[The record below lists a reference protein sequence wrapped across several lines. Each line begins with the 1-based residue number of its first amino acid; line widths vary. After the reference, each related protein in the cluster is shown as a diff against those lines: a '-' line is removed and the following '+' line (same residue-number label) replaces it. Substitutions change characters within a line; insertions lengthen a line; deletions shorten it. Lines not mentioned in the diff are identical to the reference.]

1 MSGIESKR
9 YGEDVDDD
17 VSNHKKGLDYRKFQ
31 EEGKSG
37 WEAQNTLKP
46 EDLKKQDELSSALRE
61 FQANTGIDE
70 SKYLTKLKNCTQQ
83 SELNELERKFKKAAT
98 KWYRTQMQKSGAFD
112 PLDVREETLI
122 NKELNELVEAFNG
135 LPFAGEM
142 SMVSVLSEIEETI
155 TAKKAFRTKL
165 KKQSK
170 FVQSEY
176 FRRLGSLALVGSKEK
191 LLENVLKELKEVED
205 SPSAVQYEFKKI
217 QKSAAAGKNT
227 TELKAGILKTYKQ
240 KSDAYKKEV
249 LDNLEYFGGDSI
261 NTPLGKIPEAAWEFL
276 EWFEERDSF
285 AAMDDAA
292 KKLPTMVKQRK
303 RLIETRDETLKHC
316 NPDQAKKLTE
326 KTNRMRRHELEE
338 FLPEMEQLVRKNNV
352 HTAEYIATLT
362 TARVYNVDLFQP
374 LEKIINTRKFKLND
388 LETQKAK
395 LIVMQE
401 EIKDREQTVREYFAL
416 PSYLRND
423 ESFLKAN
430 SYEREKL
437 VHDAHEQL
445 YREQK
450 NPFDTSNVDHL
461 DSEDIQETKEQLEGD
476 EGEDVME
483 DILKDMTQEGLLKA
497 ANLQKNTHAK
507 IFGAAK
513 KAENHDESQ
522 KQHYLRDLKYWV
534 RMNQD
539 VKDESDVTTER
550 ERSKWRYIQAAN
562 EAYDEGYVFTSG
574 GQVRELEELDAQ
586 DLKNGGELANE
597 KLKRARY
604 GEHVKV
610 KDHEG
615 KMARDPLEMIEQLSA
630 QELMKLV
637 LVAINKLGKQHMKLG
652 ESNMQMLRNSSN
664 IKKTIGT
671 RMVEMEMTQLEGAN
685 NNDYLNQLAA

>member
-1 MSGIESKR
+1 MSGIEGKR
-9 YGEDVDDD
+9 YGETVEDN
-17 VSNHKKGLDYRKFQ
+17 VSNRKKSTDYGKLQ
-31 EEGKSG
+31 ENGDSSWITK
-37 WEAQNTLKP
+37 NTLEP
-46 EDLKKQDELSSALRE
+46 EDLKKQDELSAALRE

-70 SKYLTKLKNCTQQ
+70 SKYLKKLDKCLNRG
-83 SELNELERKFKKAAT
+83 ELNDLERKFKKAAT

-112 PLDVREETLI
+112 PLDLREEALI
-122 NKELNELVEAFNG
+122 NKELNELTEAFNG
-135 LPFAGEM
+135 LPFSGEM
-142 SMVSVLSEIEETI
+142 SMVSVLSEVDETI
-155 TAKKAFRTKL
+155 TAKKAFRSKL

-205 SPSAVQYEFKKI
+205 SPSAVQYEFKKK

-227 TELKAGILKTYKQ
+227 ADVKKDILGAYKQ
-240 KSDAYKKEV
+240 KSDAYKKQV
-249 LDNLEYFGGDSI
+249 LDNLEYFGGDPI
-261 NTPLGKIPEAAWEFL
+261 DTPLGKMPEAAWEFL
-276 EWFEERDSF
+276 EWFEDRDSF

-292 KKLPTMVKQRK
+292 KKLPAMVKQRK
-303 RLIETRDETLKHC
+303 RLIEKRDDTLKHC
-316 NPDQAKKLTE
+316 SPDQAKKLTE

-338 FLPEMEQLVRKNNV
+338 FLPEMEQLVRNNNV

-374 LEKIINTRKFKLND
+374 LEKVINTRKFKLND

-430 SYEREKL
+430 SYDREKM
-437 VHDAHEQL
+437 VHDAHEQM
-445 YREQK
+445 YREEK

-476 EGEDVME
+476 EGEEVME
-483 DILKDMTQEGLLKA
+483 DIIEDMSQEGLLKA
-497 ANLQKNTHAK
+497 AELQKNTHEK

-513 KAENHDESQ
+513 KAETHAETQ

-539 VKDESDVTTER
+539 IKDESDVTTER

-574 GQVRELEELDAQ
+574 GQVRKLEELNAQ
-586 DLKNGGELANE
+586 DLRNGGQLAEE

-604 GEHVKV
+604 GEHVRV
-610 KDHEG
+610 NDHEG
-615 KMARDPLEMIEQLSA
+615 KMAKDPLEVIEKLSA

-652 ESNMQMLRNSSN
+652 EGNMQMLRNSPN
-664 IKKTIGT
+664 IKKTIGA
-671 RMVEMEMTQLEGAN
+671 RIVEMEMTQLDGAN
-685 NNDYLNQLAA
+685 NNDHLNQLAA

>member
-1 MSGIESKR
+1 MSGIEGKR
-9 YGEDVDDD
+9 YGETVEDN
-17 VSNHKKGLDYRKFQ
+17 VSNRKKSTDYGKLQ
-31 EEGKSG
+31 EGGKSG
-37 WEAQNTLKP
+37 WEAQNNLKP
-46 EDLKKQDELSSALRE
+46 EDLKKQNELSAALRE

-70 SKYLTKLKNCTQQ
+70 SKYLNKLKNCINRG
-83 SELNELERKFKKAAT
+83 ELNDLERKFKKAAT

-112 PLDVREETLI
+112 PLDVREEALI
-122 NKELNELVEAFNG
+122 NKELNELTEAFNG
-135 LPFAGEM
+135 LPFSGEM
-142 SMVSVLSEIEETI
+142 SMVSVLSEVDETI
-155 TAKKAFRTKL
+155 TAKKAFRAKL

-205 SPSAVQYEFKKI
+205 SPSAVQYEFKKK

-227 TELKAGILKTYKQ
+227 ADVKKEILETYKR
-240 KSDAYKKEV
+240 KSDAYKKQV
-249 LDNLEYFGGDSI
+249 LDNLEYFGGDPLD
-261 NTPLGKIPEAAWEFL
+261 TPLGKIPEAAWEFL
-276 EWFEERDSF
+276 EWFEDRDSF

-303 RLIETRDETLKHC
+303 RLIEKRDDTLKHC
-316 NPDQAKKLTE
+316 SPDQAKKLTE

-338 FLPEMEQLVRKNNV
+338 FLPEMEQLVRNNNV

-374 LEKIINTRKFKLND
+374 LEKVINIRKFKLND

-430 SYEREKL
+430 SYDREKM
-437 VHDAHEQL
+437 VHDAHEQM
-445 YREQK
+445 YREET

-461 DSEDIQETKEQLEGD
+461 DSEDIQETKEQLEGE
-476 EGEDVME
+476 EGEEVME
-483 DILKDMTQEGLLKA
+483 DIIEDMSQEGLLKA
-497 ANLQKNTHAK
+497 AELQRNTHEK

-513 KAENHDESQ
+513 KAETHAETQ

-539 VKDESDVTTER
+539 IKDESDVTTER

-574 GQVRELEELDAQ
+574 GQVRKLEELNAQ
-586 DLKNGGELANE
+586 DLRNGGQLAEE

-604 GEHVKV
+604 GEHVRV
-610 KDHEG
+610 NDQEG
-615 KMARDPLEMIEQLSA
+615 KMAKDPLEVIEKLSA

-637 LVAINKLGKQHMKLG
+637 FFAINKLGKQHMKLG
-652 ESNMQMLRNSSN
+652 EGNMQMLRNSPN
-664 IKKTIGT
+664 IKKTIGA
-671 RMVEMEMTQLEGAN
+671 RIVEMEMTQLEGAN
-685 NNDYLNQLAA
+685 NNDHLNQLAA